1 MTRGALIG
9 QMRRRRLDI
18 EGVVV
23 VSGSL
28 VERSE
33 REVDDSSVS

>member
-1 MTRGALIG
+1 MTRGTLIG

-23 VSGSL
+23 SGSL

-33 REVDDSSVS
+33 RAVDDSSVS

>member
-9 QMRRRRLDI
+9 QMRRRRLGI
-18 EGVVV
+18 EGVVVVVVV

-33 REVDDSSVS
+33 R

>member
-9 QMRRRRLDI
+9 QMRRRRLGI
-18 EGVVV
+18 EGVVVVVV

-33 REVDDSSVS
+33 R

>member
-1 MTRGALIG
+1 MTRGALTG
-9 QMRRRRLDI
+9 QMRRRRLGI

-33 REVDDSSVS
+33 RAVDDSSVS